1 MKINKI
7 QLRNIGP
14 YIGNNN
20 IIDVSVKK
28 NNNIVLIGGKNG
40 AGKTTLLNSIKIGL
54 FGPYAF
60 GLKSASDMY
69 YTSLVQIFNYK
80 EFKKE
85 VSYFGIEV
93 EISIIEN
100 YIENIYKFNRNW
112 TKIKD
117 DISEV
122 LVIEKN
128 NRKID
133 SEESEQIQSKL
144 KEIMPPTV
152 IDTMLFDGE
161 KIAQII
167 DDNKI
172 SEYLKELIDV
182 NFNINIFDK
191 MESDINYY
199 IEKEKNSK
207 SLSVEEINLIE
218 YQKKYDES
226 KKNLKN
232 IVDIKKKYEKS
243 INDKK
248 FKLKYLNKRFE
259 NYGGLT
265 EKDKESMLQ
274 SLEKLEA
281 ERKNNLNIIKEFL
294 EDDAVFYLNK
304 KRLKNIK
311 KSLDMEKP
319 LLLLQYVREI
329 GEYLGESEVS
339 TLKKKFEKIIGEEKN
354 EIKYNSSKKLYT
366 DLEIIFKKFDKR
378 SNKDLKLLL
387 SNNKE
392 DLINSKEYK
401 KIISNNTND
410 NARDLKELLD
420 EIKTSEKDIKEL
432 EEKLKEVDK
441 DLKIIENEN
450 KVALIE
456 LESAEKKIN
465 ENKKEE
471 NSFNIARNILKVS
484 KEYKDK
490 QLKTIVSKISDIS
503 VKKFEEINKKEN
515 YISKIEIDK
524 ETYDIKLFDNV
535 GIEKSITIL
544 SAGEKQLLI
553 SAIVWAV
560 FKLSDRNNMFIFDTP
575 LARLDKENRELFV
588 EKVLCTIS
596 DQVFILSTNEE
607 IVGNLYKVVK
617 KQISKQYIL
626 INDEKDGKTVVEEGY
641 FE

>member
-14 YIGNNN
+14 YINDKN
-20 IIDVSVKK
+20 IIDVSVKG

-60 GLKSASDMY
+60 GLKSASDIY
-69 YTSLVQIFNYK
+69 YNSLIQIFNYK
-80 EFKKE
+80 EIKKR
-85 VSYFGIEV
+85 VSYFEIEV

-100 YIENIYKFNRNW
+100 YIENIYKFNRKW

-117 DISEV
+117 YISEV

-128 NRKID
+128 NKKID
-133 SEESEQIQSKL
+133 SEESEQIQTKL
-144 KEIMPPTV
+144 KEIMPPSV

-199 IEKEKNSK
+199 VEKEKNNQV
-207 SLSVEEINLIE
+207 LSVEEIDLIE

-232 IVDIKKKYEKS
+232 SLEIKKKYEKS
-243 INDKK
+243 IKDKK
-248 FKLKYLNKRFE
+248 FKLRYLSKRFE

-265 EKDKESMLQ
+265 DEDKESMIQ
-274 SLEKLEA
+274 SIEKLES
-281 ERKNNLNIIKEFL
+281 ERKKNLSIIKMFL
-294 EDDAVFYLNK
+294 EDDVIFYLNK

-311 KSLDMEKP
+311 KSLDKEKP
-319 LLLLQYVREI
+319 LILLQYVREI
-329 GEYLGESEVS
+329 GEYLGEDEVS
-339 TLKKKFEKIIGEEKN
+339 NIKKKFEDIIGKDN
-354 EIKYNSSKKLYT
+354 YEIKYNSSPNLYIELEKL
-366 DLEIIFKKFDKR
+366 FKKFKDR

-387 SNNKE
+387 LNNKE
-392 DLINSKEYK
+392 DLINSKEYRR
-401 KIISNNTND
+401 IISNNTND
-410 NARDLKELLD
+410 NSNDLKGLLD
-420 EIKTSEKDIKEL
+420 EIKIYENDIKEL
-432 EEKLKEVDK
+432 EGKIKAIDKELKT
-441 DLKIIENEN
+441 IENEN

-456 LESAEKKIN
+456 LENAEKKIN
-465 ENKKEE
+465 DSKKEI
-471 NSFNIARNILKVS
+471 NSFNIARKILKVS

-490 QLKTIVSKISDIS
+490 QLKNIMSRISDIS
-503 VKKFEEINKKEN
+503 VKKFEEINKKKN
-515 YISKIEIDK
+515 YISSIQIDK
-524 ETYDIKLFDNV
+524 ETYDVKIFDND
-535 GIEKSITIL
+535 GIEKSITLL

-553 SAIVWAV
+553 SAIVWSI
-560 FKLSDRNNMFIFDTP
+560 FKLADRNNMFIFDTP

-607 IVGNLYKVVK
+607 IVGNLYKIVK
-617 KQISKQYIL
+617 KQVNKQYIL
-626 INDEKDGKTVVEEGY
+626 INDEKIGKTDIEEGY

>member
-14 YIGNNN
+14 YIGENN

-60 GLKSASDMY
+60 GLKSASDTY
-69 YTSLVQIFNYK
+69 YTSLVQMFNYK

-100 YIENIYKFNRNW
+100 YIENIYRFNRNW

-133 SEESEQIQSKL
+133 SEESEQIQTKL
-144 KEIMPPTV
+144 KEIMPPSV

-172 SEYLKELIDV
+172 SEYLKELINV

-199 IEKEKNSK
+199 IEKEKNSQ

-232 IVDIKKKYEKS
+232 IIDIKKQYEKS
-243 INDKK
+243 IGDKK
-248 FKLKYLNKRFE
+248 FKLRYLNKRFE

-265 EKDKESMLQ
+265 EKDKEFMIQ

-281 ERKNNLNIIKEFL
+281 ERKNNLSIIKEFL
-294 EDDAVFYLNK
+294 EEDAVFYLNK

-329 GEYLGESEVS
+329 GEYLGENEVY
-339 TLKKKFEKIIGEEKN
+339 TLKNKFEKIIGEEKN

-366 DLEIIFKKFDKR
+366 DLEIIFEKFNKR

-420 EIKTSEKDIKEL
+420 EIKTFEKDIKEL
-432 EEKLKEVDK
+432 EEKLKEIDK

-456 LESAEKKIN
+456 LENAEKKIN

-471 NSFNIARNILKVS
+471 NSFNIARNILKIS
-484 KEYKDK
+484 KEYKDE
-490 QLKTIVSKISDIS
+490 QLKTIMSKISDIS

-524 ETYDIKLFDNV
+524 ETYDIKIYDNV

-626 INDEKDGKTVVEEGY
+626 INDEKEGKTVVEEGY

>member
-14 YIGNNN
+14 YIGKNN

-28 NNNIVLIGGKNG
+28 NNNIILIGGKNG
-40 AGKTTLLNSIKIGL
+40 TGKTTLLNSIKIGL
-54 FGPYAF
+54 FGSYAF

-69 YTSLVQIFNYK
+69 YTSLIQMFNYK
-80 EFKKE
+80 ESKKK

-117 DISEV
+117 DISET

-133 SEESEQIQSKL
+133 SEEAEKIQTKL
-144 KEIMPPTV
+144 KEIMPPSV

-199 IEKEKNSK
+199 IEKEKNSQ

-218 YQKKYDES
+218 YQKKYDDS

-248 FKLKYLNKRFE
+248 FKLRYLNKRFE

-265 EKDKESMLQ
+265 EKDKESMIQ

-281 ERKNNLNIIKEFL
+281 ERKNNNSIIKEFL

-304 KRLKNIK
+304 KKLKNIK

-319 LLLLQYVREI
+319 LLLLQYVQEI

-339 TLKKKFEKIIGEEKN
+339 ILKKKFEKIIGEEKN
-354 EIKYNSSKKLYT
+354 EIKYDSSKKLYT
-366 DLEIIFKKFDKR
+366 DLEIIFKKFNKR

-401 KIISNNTND
+401 KIISNNTNN

-420 EIKTSEKDIKEL
+420 EIKTFEKDIKEL

-441 DLKIIENEN
+441 DLKILENEN

-456 LESAEKKIN
+456 LENAEKKIN

-484 KEYKDK
+484 KDYKDK
-490 QLKTIVSKISDIS
+490 QLKTIMSKISDIS

-524 ETYDIKLFDNV
+524 ETYDIKLFDNG
-535 GIEKSITIL
+535 GIEKNITIL

-626 INDEKDGKTVVEEGY
+626 INDEKDGKTVVEKGY